1 MKVQLFLEAGIP
13 PAEIAELGALAEGYG
28 VQTLWASSFPARREP
43 FMCLSALAAQPG
55 NMRLGAVPISPYEL
69 HPLKIAD
76 SLLTLNEL
84 SGGRASVTIGGL
96 GHSVMRVTGLE
107 PKRRVRAVQE
117 CVEILKAAATGD
129 FINYEGEIY
138 SLLNYQADWLESPA
152 PMIYVGANGPTM
164 LRMAGRVAD
173 GVMLSDVPLSRMSE
187 VQARMQEGLDAA
199 GRTDPLRIANFFA
212 WHIKDDR
219 AAAVAEARMEMI
231 WRGLLQPWH
240 TAPFLG
246 EEDAAFVDSK
256 RDAFLQAF
264 LQRTPDIE
272 GVPENI
278 IDALVEHLTFTG
290 GPDDIPSIVARLQE
304 FAAAGLDE
312 VTLKIHGDAHE
323 AIRLIGE
330 RLLPELD

>member
-13 PAEIAELGALAEGYG
+13 PAELAELGALAEGYG

-55 NMRLGAVPISPYEL
+55 TMRLGAVPISPYEL

-84 SGGRASVTIGGL
+84 SAGRASVTIGGL
-96 GHSVMRVTGLE
+96 GHSVARVTGLE
-107 PKRRVRAVQE
+107 PTRRVRAVHE
-117 CVEILKAAATGD
+117 CVEILKAAATGN
-129 FINYEGEIY
+129 FINYAGEIY

-152 PMIYVGANGPTM
+152 PMIYVGANGPMM
-164 LRMAGRVAD
+164 LKMAGRVAD
-173 GVMLSDVPLSRMSE
+173 GVMLSDVPLSRMGE
-187 VQARMQEGLDAA
+187 VQAHMQKGLAAA
-199 GRTDPLRIANFFA
+199 GRTDSLQVANFFA
-212 WHIKDDR
+212 WHIKEDR
-219 AAAVAEARMEMI
+219 AAAIAEARMEMI

-278 IDALVEHLTFTG
+278 IDALVENLTFTG
-290 GPDDIPSIVARLQE
+290 GPEDIPAVVARLQE

-330 RLLPELD
+330 RLVPELA